1 MEALSETQP
10 SNSAPALLKEA
21 LGLFTKCLSIQEAQK
36 AQFDAQAAEAS
47 NQFEDMTGLEEGGVS
62 LTSESSIDDS
72 PPSPSQDDRWATIV
86 EPVTNSTLL
95 DTLLA
100 QLQVLATLLPLIP
113 SEPAAAK
120 DVIIIS
126 DQADPII
133 KNKLET
139 YTVGTGRE
147 LEAAVAR
154 GNLLSAFA
162 DACFRC
168 SMTKMENYQNELD
181 NAWAIEGID
190 FGKSPEALCDIAESL
205 ITFATS
211 LRANNDQ
218 SGYEN
223 PKVEFLSARFKAL
236 TTALERLTAASK
248 LPDVDNLAK
257 IHLLRGDVEMW
268 RYQVSRS
275 PFCLSLNGTNAT
287 HPDRPNQPTSRSRE
301 SQRGHLIK
309 ERGESLQR
317 REEPSFGF
325 RRRRSSARGKGQRT
339 YCEGVLG

>member
-1 MEALSETQP
+1 MIPKLRSFSISQEPNFNLKLVLTCSWCLPADFTSNTAQLLTSLVEALSEAQP

-21 LGLFTKCLSIQEAQK
+21 LGLFDKCLSIQEAQK
-36 AQFDAQAAEAS
+36 AQFDAQAAEAT
-47 NQFEDMTGLEEGGVS
+47 NQFEDMAGLEDGGVS
-62 LTSESSIDDS
+62 LTSEPSIDA

-95 DTLLA
+95 DTLFA
-100 QLQVLATLLPLIP
+100 QLQVLTTLLPLIP
-113 SEPAAAK
+113 SDPAAAK

-133 KNKLET
+133 KDKLEA
-139 YTVGTGRE
+139 YTAGTGRE

-168 SMTKMENYQNELD
+168 SLTKMENYQSELD
-181 NAWAIEGID
+181 KAWAIERID
-190 FGKSPEALCDIAESL
+190 FSQSPEALCDIAESL
-205 ITFATS
+205 IMFATS

-218 SGYEN
+218 TDYEN
-223 PKVEFLSARFKAL
+223 PKPEFLSARFKAL

-248 LPDVDNLAK
+248 LPDVDNLVK

-268 RYQVSRS
+268 RYQVSIS
-275 PFCLSLNGTNAT
+275 LSL
-287 HPDRPNQPTSRSRE
+287 HS
-301 SQRGHLIK
+301 
-309 ERGESLQR
+309 
-317 REEPSFGF
+317 
-325 RRRRSSARGKGQRT
+325 
-339 YCEGVLG
+339 

>member
-1 MEALSETQP
+1 M
-10 SNSAPALLKEA
+10 LKEA
-21 LGLFTKCLSIQEAQK
+21 LDLFNKCLLIQEAQK
-36 AQFDAQAAEAS
+36 DQFDAQAVEAT
-47 NQFEDMTGLEEGGVS
+47 NQFEDMAGLEDGGVS
-62 LTSESSIDDS
+62 LTSEPSIDAPS
-72 PPSPSQDDRWATIV
+72 SPSQDDRWATIV

-100 QLQVLATLLPLIP
+100 QLQVLTTLLPLVP
-113 SEPAAAK
+113 SNPAAAK

-133 KNKLET
+133 KGKLEA

-168 SMTKMENYQNELD
+168 SMTNLETYQKELD
-181 NAWAIEGID
+181 NAWTIEGID
-190 FGKSPEALCDIAESL
+190 FSQSPEALCDIAESL

-211 LRANNDQ
+211 LRANDDQ
-218 SGYEN
+218 TNYES
-223 PKVEFLSARFKAL
+223 PKPEFLSARFKAL

-248 LPDVDNLAK
+248 LPDVDNLVK

-268 RYQVSRS
+268 RYQVSIS
-275 PFCLSLNGTNAT
+275 LSL
-287 HPDRPNQPTSRSRE
+287 HS
-301 SQRGHLIK
+301 
-309 ERGESLQR
+309 
-317 REEPSFGF
+317 
-325 RRRRSSARGKGQRT
+325 
-339 YCEGVLG
+339 